1 MKKTVTALLIP
12 AFILIMAASPSL
24 AAEKSRSTALLLS
37 LVVPG
42 LGQYYA
48 GSPGSAKLFIAAELA
63 FWGGYYYNSSMKE
76 SRRDDYLRY
85 AWQHAGVNPSG
96 QGVSYLGAIGSFNS
110 SFDYNGYALS
120 TEENPILY
128 SGDTAWNWDSDS
140 SRARFHTLRENEL
153 DFDNSMKYCVGGNS
167 AQSSDRGTSRVEY
180 HRREEPLGS
189 FHCYTDRPR
198 TRGGLRE
205 EFLIPCAA
213 LSVVSHSRSRF

>member
-153 DFDNSMKYCVGGNS
+153 DFDNSMKYCVAGIVLNHLIAGLHASNIIGGKNRS
-167 AQSSDRGTSRVEY
+167 AAFTVTPTVRGLAAVYAR
-180 HRREEPLGS
+180 S
-189 FHCYTDRPR
+189 F
-198 TRGGLRE
+198 
-205 EFLIPCAA
+205 
-213 LSVVSHSRSRF
+213 